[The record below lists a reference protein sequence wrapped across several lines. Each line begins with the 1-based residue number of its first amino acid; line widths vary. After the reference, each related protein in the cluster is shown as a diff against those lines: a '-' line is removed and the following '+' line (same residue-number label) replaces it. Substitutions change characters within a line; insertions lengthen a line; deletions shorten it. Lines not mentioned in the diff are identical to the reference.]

1 MTASQQ
7 EHQDELHTAPA
18 GGPGARLRELRISR
32 KLSLE
37 DVAAQL
43 RLDPPRLEAL
53 ENDAYDQLP
62 GPTFVR
68 GYLRG
73 YARTVGVPAGPLLEA
88 YDRFGYDAP
97 ALIPD
102 ITSRPQIRSSDVPVK
117 LVTYVLA
124 VLLAVL
130 VGVWWFSHREQ
141 ALEPRLEPEPV
152 EEAGRALPEAV
163 ERADRPV
170 VLPPPPA
177 PFVDAPMESEVLPDA
192 PEPTS
197 PPEEAQAPREEGVE
211 ARSEA
216 PESAEVVETEPA
228 AEGETGG
235 DAQAPPDEPATA
247 VAEPAVPAGRLEMS
261 FVHDSWVEV
270 RDATGESLFFG
281 TAKGGDTVD
290 VTGEPPLGVVLGYAH
305 EVEVEY
311 NDRSFDHRPFIDRG
325 LARFTLGGE

>member
-1 MTASQQ
+1 MTAAPQ
-7 EHQDELHTAPA
+7 EHEDELHTAPTS
-18 GGPGARLRELRISR
+18 GPGARLRELRISR

-53 ENDAYDQLP
+53 ENDAYDRLP

-88 YDRFGYDAP
+88 YDRFGYDTP

-102 ITSRPQIRSSDVPVK
+102 ITSRPQIRSSDVPVR
-117 LVTYVLA
+117 LVTYVL
-124 VLLAVL
+124 VGLLAVL

-141 ALEPRLEPEPV
+141 VAEPRLEPEPV
-152 EEAGRALPEAV
+152 PEVGRSLPEAV
-163 ERADRPV
+163 EEADRPV

-177 PFVDAPMESEVLPDA
+177 PFVDEPGEPEALPAPQALPDESEPVLLAEDGSEDG
-192 PEPTS
+192 PEDGETPQDGA
-197 PPEEAQAPREEGVE
+197 AQTREEV
-211 ARSEA
+211 AA
-216 PESAEVVETEPA
+216 PAV
-228 AEGETGG
+228 
-235 DAQAPPDEPATA
+235 ATA
-247 VAEPAVPAGRLEMS
+247 GEDTAEEVPVEPAVTGTRLEMS
-261 FVHDSWVEV
+261 FVRDSWVEV
-270 RDATGESLFFG
+270 RDAEGESLFYG

-290 VTGEPPLGVVLGYAH
+290 VRGEPPLKVVLGYAH
-305 EVEVEY
+305 EVEVKY
-311 NDRSFDHRPFIDRG
+311 NGRSFDHRPFIDKG

>member
-1 MTASQQ
+1 MTAAPQ
-7 EHQDELHTAPA
+7 EHGDELHTTPTS
-18 GGPGARLRELRISR
+18 GPGARLRELRISR

-53 ENDAYDQLP
+53 ENDAYDELP

-88 YDRFGYDAP
+88 YDRFGYDTP

-117 LVTYVLA
+117 AVTYVLVG
-124 VLLAVL
+124 VLVIL
-130 VGVWWFSHREQ
+130 VGVWWFSHREP
-141 ALEPRLEPEPV
+141 AVELEPQPQPAQEP
-152 EEAGRALPEAV
+152 GRALPEAV

-177 PFVDAPMESEVLPDA
+177 PFVDAPDA
-192 PEPTS
+192 PEAL
-197 PPEEAQAPREEGVE
+197 PEEPEAILPPAEDGEALREDVAEPVAAVEQDPVAERAVAEGREE
-211 ARSEA
+211 A
-216 PESAEVVETEPA
+216 PV
-228 AEGETGG
+228 
-235 DAQAPPDEPATA
+235 EPATTG
-247 VAEPAVPAGRLEMS
+247 GRLEMS
-261 FVHDSWVEV
+261 FARDSWVEV
-270 RDATGESLFFG
+270 RDADGESLFYG
-281 TAKGGDTVD
+281 TAKGGETVD
-290 VTGEPPLGVVLGYAH
+290 VRGEPPLRVVLGYAH

-311 NDRSFDHRPFIDRG
+311 NGRPFDHRPFIDKG

>member
-1 MTASQQ
+1 MTAAPQ
-7 EHQDELHTAPA
+7 EHEDELHTAPTS
-18 GGPGARLRELRISR
+18 GPGARLRELRISR

-53 ENDAYDQLP
+53 ENDAYDELP

-73 YARTVGVPAGPLLEA
+73 YARTVGVPAGPLLET
-88 YDRFGYDAP
+88 YERYGYDTP

-117 LVTYVLA
+117 LVTYVLV

-130 VGVWWFSHREQ
+130 VGVWWFSHREP
-141 ALEPRLEPEPV
+141 AVEPDRQPEPAA
-152 EEAGRALPEAV
+152 EAGRALPEAV
-163 ERADRPV
+163 ESADRPV

-177 PFVDAPMESEVLPDA
+177 PFVDEPDRPEASAAEPEMLLPTADEEPPPDTAAEAGEQTADGVDA
-192 PEPTS
+192 PETRPA
-197 PPEEAQAPREEGVE
+197 PEELAGAGREE
-211 ARSEA
+211 A
-216 PESAEVVETEPA
+216 PVEPA
-228 AEGETGG
+228 GTG
-235 DAQAPPDEPATA
+235 T
-247 VAEPAVPAGRLEMS
+247 RLEMS
-261 FVHDSWVEV
+261 FVRDSWVEV
-270 RDATGESLFFG
+270 RDADGDSLFYG

-290 VTGEPPLGVVLGYAH
+290 VRGEPPLRVVLGYAH
-305 EVEVEY
+305 EVEVKY
-311 NDRSFDHRPFIDRG
+311 NGRSFDHRPFIDKG